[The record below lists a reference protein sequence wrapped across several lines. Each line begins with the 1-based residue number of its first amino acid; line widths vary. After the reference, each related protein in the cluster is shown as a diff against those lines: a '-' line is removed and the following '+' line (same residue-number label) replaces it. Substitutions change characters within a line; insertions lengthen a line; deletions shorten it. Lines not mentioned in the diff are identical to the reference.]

1 MRSPT
6 ICQDR
11 LGTTIIMEN
20 VNQSERA
27 CCCFALAGVRPN
39 ECLGLLGPNGAGK
52 TTTFRMMT
60 AAEAPSSGEVHVSG
74 FSASTEAQ
82 KVWRSLGFCP
92 QHDAL
97 WPELSTRQHLKLY
110 AELKGAN
117 TKQTSLSRGFRCK
130 PIVCR
135 DRLGTNTQGKLKT
148 SRRRVCRQVRPGSG
162 SEQHAG
168 EVGPGRAREQE
179 DRRVERRESAQAFG
193 PRKPIPVFRKPI
205 NLLVT

>member
-1 MRSPT
+1 
-6 ICQDR
+6 
-11 LGTTIIMEN
+11 MEN

-117 TKQTSLSRGFRCK
+117 TKQTSLSRRFQMQT
-130 PIVCR
+130 
-135 DRLGTNTQGKLKT
+135 DRLP
-148 SRRRVCRQVRPGSG
+148 RQARDKHTRKAQNLAP
-162 SEQHAG
+162 AG
-168 EVGPGRAREQE
+168 LQASQTRKRQRTTCWRSWTWQSTRTRGPK
-179 DRRVERRESAQAFG
+179 S
-193 PRKPIPVFRKPI
+193 
-205 NLLVT
+205 